1 MVADVYLK
9 CCIWLRWETKC
20 RKYESV
26 LEWSL
31 ASFGRDS
38 SVCQQFMKYCN
49 STIKISYTKILLKL
63 QQIISTSRAQP
74 GIREQILCCF
84 KAFMWVLHRYLSSQ
98 KKKKEKNYPQNN
110 KYCEKQVFYNTSV
123 FILNG
128 LPISEEPNRKLSF
141 ITSSVRVFQ
150 TRINSLSSDLHV
162 IFNLWLQSRR
172 FLTCFLQCR
181 WLIVSC
187 G

>member
-1 MVADVYLK
+1 MNYITISICLCTICLSYLMVADVYLK

-84 KAFMWVLHRYLSSQ
+84 KAFMWVLHRYLSSH
-98 KKKKEKNYPQNN
+98 KKKKTISPKIINIVKN
-110 KYCEKQVFYNTSV
+110 KCS
-123 FILNG
+123 
-128 LPISEEPNRKLSF
+128 
-141 ITSSVRVFQ
+141 ITH
-150 TRINSLSSDLHV
+150 L
-162 IFNLWLQSRR
+162 
-172 FLTCFLQCR
+172 FLF
-181 WLIVSC
+181 
-187 G
+187 